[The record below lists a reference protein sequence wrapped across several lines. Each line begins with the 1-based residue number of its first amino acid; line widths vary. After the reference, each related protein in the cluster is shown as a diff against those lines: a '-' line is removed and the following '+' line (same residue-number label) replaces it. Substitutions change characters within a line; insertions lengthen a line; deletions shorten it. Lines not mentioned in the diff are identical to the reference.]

1 MDIIIYLIPI
11 ALFLGL
17 VGLGA
22 FLWSLKS
29 GQYDD
34 LDGASYRALFEEDDM
49 AAEQQGKE
57 DKLSKTNGIEDNG
70 TGKNQGKTLPPSH
83 SSPSQ

>member
-1 MDIIIYLIPI
+1 MSVLVYLIPA

-17 VGLGA
+17 LGLAA

-34 LDGASYRALFEEDDM
+34 LEGAAHRVLFDDEDEQRAERESDR
-49 AAEQQGKE
+49 ER
-57 DKLSKTNGIEDNG
+57 
-70 TGKNQGKTLPPSH
+70 
-83 SSPSQ
+83 